1 MGTAFSRAGAFT
13 LAGLALAQSG
23 LQTDGKVTEFE
34 MPTPNTGPTT
44 ISIAPDDTLWIAA
57 QAGNRIV
64 HMTQDGKVLKEF
76 VLPNPNSSPRIIT
89 IGSDNNFWFSE
100 HTGNR
105 MGRITPG

>member
-1 MGTAFSRAGAFT
+1 MRTVFSRIAALT

-34 MPTPNTGPTT
+34 LPTPNTGPTT
-44 ISIAPDDTLWIAA
+44 ISIAPDGTLWIAA

-64 HMTQDGKVLKEF
+64 HMTQEGRKPKEF
-76 VLPNPNSSPRIIT
+76 VLPNPNRRPSIIN
-89 IGSDNNFWFSE
+89 IRSHNNLWFSE

-105 MGRITPG
+105 MGRIT